1 MKIMEQFVEQ
11 IKSLGDGTRLKIIRL
26 MIEERDNLCVCE
38 IMDALEISHSNVSRH
53 LKILKIAGFV
63 KEKKE
68 GRWVHFSLADP
79 ESPFHRNLLQAVRNM
94 PADNFADDIERLKLR
109 LSLREDGKC
118 VDGLKSEKW
127 MSAMKL
133 IKAESINRYN
143 SKQERSRR

>member
-38 IMDALEISHSNVSRH
+38 IMDAIEISHSNVSRH
-53 LKILKIAGFV
+53 LKILKTAGFV

-79 ESPFHRNLLQAVRNM
+79 DSLFHRNLLQAVRNM

-127 MSAMKL
+127 MSALKL
-133 IKAESINRYN
+133 IKAESIKRYN
-143 SKQERSRR
+143 RKQERSRR